1 MKIIKEGN
9 LNKLMR
15 VKRFVC
21 SHCDCIFTA
30 NKDEYIAG
38 SQYNEEYYYC
48 KCPCCGYNAYVDGDA
63 NE

>member
-1 MKIIKEGN
+1 MKIIKQGN
-9 LNKLMR
+9 LDKLMK

-21 SHCDCIFTA
+21 SYCDCIFTA
-30 NKDEYIAG
+30 NKDEYTIG

-48 KCPCCGYNAYVDGDA
+48 KCPCCGNNAYVNGDS

>member
-9 LNKLMR
+9 LNKFMR

-21 SHCDCIFTA
+21 GYCDCIFTA
-30 NKDEYIAG
+30 NKDEYTVG

-48 KCPCCGYNAYVDGDA
+48 KCPCCGNNAYIDGDG

>member
-15 VKRFVC
+15 VKRFKC
-21 SHCDCIFTA
+21 DYCDCIFTA
-30 NKDEYIAG
+30 DKNEYIID

-48 KCPCCGYNAYVDGDA
+48 TCPCCNNRAYLDGDG
-63 NE
+63 E

>member
-9 LNKLMR
+9 LNKLMK

-21 SHCDCIFTA
+21 KYCDCIFTA
-30 NKDEYIAG
+30 NKDEYTTD
-38 SQYNEEYYYC
+38 SQYNEQYYYC
-48 KCPCCGYNAYVDGDA
+48 KCPCCSNNAYADGDV